1 MFSSKYGKCQSGSI
15 SATPSA
21 EMNSVEMTFAIAVSP
36 SGQGVSAGRPA
47 QNPKLIGRRKIRPD
61 AEPEFRARRDA
72 PAKTAPG
79 HPPAPD
85 PGRRAAVAYRPV
97 AAGTQTRPASRAAP
111 PGPWVTPA
119 AATGTAARRGPLAT
133 APPAAGTAPRVRRPA
148 APRPGR
154 TEIPAARGARPPGC
168 PQPPHPRRNN
178 TALPPPPPT
187 PPPPPA

>member
-97 AAGTQTRPASRAAP
+97 AAGAPTRAASPAAP
-111 PGPWVTPA
+111 PGPRGTPA
-119 AATGTAARRGPLAT
+119 GATGAAARRATPAT
-133 APPAAGTAPRVRRPA
+133 APPRRRGPPRSRGPPRPPARPA
-148 APRPGR
+148 
-154 TEIPAARGARPPGC
+154 
-168 PQPPHPRRNN
+168 
-178 TALPPPPPT
+178 
-187 PPPPPA
+187 

>member
-97 AAGTQTRPASRAAP
+97 AAGTQTRPARTSPSPQNPGPAAP
-111 PGPWVTPA
+111 PKGPPETP
-119 AATGTAARRGPLAT
+119 
-133 APPAAGTAPRVRRPA
+133 PR
-148 APRPGR
+148 
-154 TEIPAARGARPPGC
+154 
-168 PQPPHPRRNN
+168 HD
-178 TALPPPPPT
+178 PPPPPPRVA
-187 PPPPPA
+187 PPPGPDRRRPHPERRPASRAP